1 MNVASI
7 LAGHARHHGDR
18 CAVVCA
24 GQRVGWRDLDA
35 RVNRAARVLAGIGV
49 GRGDAV
55 AFVLPNGLELLT
67 LYWACARL
75 GAVAVPLS
83 PMLRETGLASLLADS
98 GAVCV
103 VAHSELLDTLEP
115 VRTLLDTISS
125 GGWLTLAATPRPG
138 WRDFAGLCAAAS
150 AAPLAEAE
158 LPAGHP
164 CHIIYSSGTTG
175 LPKGIVLSHD
185 VRAWYGALFSG
196 SFRLTR
202 KSVVLQTGSLV
213 FNGAL
218 LMMFACFHAGAT
230 LVLEPRFE
238 PAAFLERA
246 ETEAA
251 THCMLVPAQ
260 TVALLRDPG
269 FAPDRLDALEVL
281 LSLGAPMLREHKD
294 ELARLLP
301 GRYHELYGLTE
312 GFVTILDRDD
322 FARKPDS
329 VGVPPPLFELRIVD
343 DQGREVPVGTVG
355 EIVGRGPILMQ
366 GYHRRPEQTA
376 EAIRDGWLHSGDL
389 GRVDADGFLYLV
401 DRKKD
406 LIVSAGVN
414 VYPRDIEEVLATHPA
429 VREVAVFGVPD
440 ARRGETPVAAVLL
453 RKGVTVSGAELAAWL
468 NARVAAAYQ
477 RVREVRVLEDLPR
490 SSAGKTLKRE
500 LKARW

>member
-1 MNVASI
+1 MNLATI
-7 LAGHARHHGDR
+7 LAGHARHHGER

-24 GQRVGWRDLDA
+24 GQRLSWRDLDA
-35 RVNRAARVLAGIGV
+35 RVNRAARVLAGVGV
-49 GRGDAV
+49 RKGDAV

-83 PMLRETGLASLLADS
+83 PMLREAGLASLLADS
-98 GAVCV
+98 GAVSV
-103 VAHSELLDTLEP
+103 VAHAGLLDALDA
-115 VRTLLDTISS
+115 VRTQMEAIPPES
-125 GGWLTLAATPRPG
+125 WLSVAATPRPG
-138 WRDFAGLCAAAS
+138 WRDFTALCAAA
-150 AAPLAEAE
+150 AEVPLTEAD
-158 LPAGHP
+158 LSPDHAFN
-164 CHIIYSSGTTG
+164 IIYSSGTTG
-175 LPKGIVLSHD
+175 LPKGIVLSHE
-185 VRAWYGALFSG
+185 VRAWYGALFSA
-196 SFRLTR
+196 SFRLTPR
-202 KSVVLQTGSLV
+202 SVVLQTGSLV

-238 PAAFLERA
+238 AAAFLDRA
-246 ETEAA
+246 EAERA

-260 TVALLRDPG
+260 TIAVLRDPG
-269 FAPDRLDALEVL
+269 FAPDRLASLEML
-281 LSLGAPMLREHKD
+281 LSLGAPMLKEHKD
-294 ELARLLP
+294 ELSRLLP

-322 FARKPDS
+322 FARKSDS
-329 VGVPPPLFELRIVD
+329 VGVPPPLFEMRIVD
-343 DQGREVPVGTVG
+343 EQGREVAPGEVG

-366 GYHRRPEQTA
+366 GYHRRPQQTA
-376 EAIRDGWLHSGDL
+376 EAIRDGWLHTGDL

-406 LIVSAGVN
+406 LIISAGVN

-440 ARRGETPVAAVLL
+440 AKRGETPVAAVLL
-453 RKGVTVSGAELAAWL
+453 RAGAAATGAELAAWL
-468 NARVAAAYQ
+468 NARVAAGYQ
-477 RVREVRVLEDLPR
+477 RVREVRVLEDFPR

-500 LKARW
+500 LRARW